1 MARTETCEA
10 ITLKTYDIGEAD
22 RLCIFL
28 TNTHGRIAVR
38 AKGVRKLTSK
48 WGSSVQSFQH
58 LTLDLAE
65 HSSGYYLRSAT
76 CIESFPSLRTDLQKF
91 SIAARG
97 AELLLHFLHDTEPS
111 DAIFALA
118 REYFEQCDAAL
129 NDLLFP
135 TFQLMLLKELGLLPT
150 YKSDD
155 AALTSYLNSTA
166 SLSDRLHAKL
176 SLEEQ
181 KKLTRVCDALL
192 ADHLSFPLKSTKTA
206 AISASV

>member
-28 TNTHGRIAVR
+28 SDAHGRIAVR

-65 HSSGYYLRSAT
+65 HSSGYYLRSAI
-76 CIESFPSLRTDLQKF
+76 CINPFPNIRADLRKF
-91 SIAARG
+91 SVASRG

-111 DAIFALA
+111 PEIFALTQ
-118 REYFEQCDAAL
+118 EYFCCCNQDAGA
-129 NDLLFP
+129 LLFP
-135 TFQLMLLKELGLLPT
+135 AFQLSLLLHLGLLPSFQQET
-150 YKSDD
+150 AFSPE
-155 AALTSYLNSTA
+155 LRSYLCA
-166 SLSDRLHAKL
+166 GHSLSVRVKMKLSESDQQSLHAL
-176 SLEEQ
+176 
-181 KKLTRVCDALL
+181 CDELL
-192 ADHLSFPLKSTKTA
+192 RDHLSFPMKSMGVA
-206 AISASV
+206 GVA